1 MLNITKL
8 NIQWSIFVVS
18 TCGWYIIYLYILN
31 NSLYLPPN
39 GSLVFSEGRVT
50 LWWSRGVLDL
60 FGKNFQ
66 LFVFWSVTAAG
77 VILYATKS
85 SSAVVACCGA
95 TNDPDEG
102 TKVQT
107 LRFHTRSRQR
117 GTDRLLW
124 CSRNLKFLPW
134 AGLGNI
140 NTIQAPLKNT
150 NAIQMEVKILIIELF
165 SKVWP
170 LHGLKGR
177 KNRDYSADTVLV
189 QEQTIYL
196 CLIKCPSSTF

>member
-1 MLNITKL
+1 MKSLWSKQIIVQNSCMLNITKL
-8 NIQWSIFVVS
+8 NIHTKHICCFHLWMIYHIVMYIEQLIISGAQWK
-18 TCGWYIIYLYILN
+18 
-31 NSLYLPPN
+31 
-39 GSLVFSEGRVT
+39 FSGGRVT

-60 FGKNFQ
+60 FGKNVQ

-77 VILYATKS
+77 IILYATKT

-117 GTDRLLW
+117 GTARLLW

-140 NTIQAPLKNT
+140 NTIQAPFKT
-150 NAIQMEVKILIIELF
+150 RP
-165 SKVWP
+165 SKM
-170 LHGLKGR
+170 
-177 KNRDYSADTVLV
+177 D
-189 QEQTIYL
+189 E
-196 CLIKCPSSTF
+196 

>member
-1 MLNITKL
+1 MKHTIKHICCFHLWMIYHIFIYIEQL
-8 NIQWSIFVVS
+8 IISGAQWKVS
-18 TCGWYIIYLYILN
+18 G
-31 NSLYLPPN
+31 
-39 GSLVFSEGRVT
+39 GRVT

-77 VILYATKS
+77 VILYATKT

-117 GTDRLLW
+117 GTARLLW

-140 NTIQAPLKNT
+140 NTIQAPLKKYKWNT
-150 NAIQMEVKILIIELF
+150 NGSLNPYYRASKELERP
-165 SKVWP
+165 K
-170 LHGLKGR
+170 
-177 KNRDYSADTVLV
+177 KNRDYSADTVLA
-189 QEQTIYL
+189 QEQTRYL
-196 CLIKCPSSTF
+196 CLIKCSSSTF

>member
-1 MLNITKL
+1 MIYHIVMYIEQLI
-8 NIQWSIFVVS
+8 ISGAQWK
-18 TCGWYIIYLYILN
+18 
-31 NSLYLPPN
+31 
-39 GSLVFSEGRVT
+39 FSGGRVT
-50 LWWSRGVLDL
+50 LWWSRRVLDL

-117 GTDRLLW
+117 GTARLLW

-140 NTIQAPLKNT
+140 NTIQAPFKKYKCNT
-150 NAIQMEVKILIIELF
+150 NVSLNPYHRAI
-165 SKVWP
+165 
-170 LHGLKGR
+170 LKSLAAAWLER
-177 KNRDYSADTVLV
+177 PKKNRDYSADTVLA
-189 QEQTIYL
+189 QEQTRYL
-196 CLIKCPSSTF
+196 CLIKCSSSTF

>member
-1 MLNITKL
+1 MIYHIFIYIEQLI
-8 NIQWSIFVVS
+8 ISGAQWKF
-18 TCGWYIIYLYILN
+18 G
-31 NSLYLPPN
+31 
-39 GSLVFSEGRVT
+39 VFRAQGDIMGP
-50 LWWSRGVLDL
+50 RGVLDL

-117 GTDRLLW
+117 GTARLLW

-140 NTIQAPLKNT
+140 NTIQAPLKKYKCNT
-150 NAIQMEVKILIIELF
+150 NGSKNPYHRAI
-165 SKVWP
+165 
-170 LHGLKGR
+170 LKSLAAAWLER
-177 KNRDYSADTVLV
+177 PKKNRDYSADTVLA
-189 QEQTIYL
+189 QEQTRYL
-196 CLIKCPSSTF
+196 CLIKCSSSTF